1 MKAATLQSTVAQVKS
16 SHAAIDIAAVDTLP
30 NAAVRIGPPRCKGAS
45 GSVIERTP
53 GVGGKGS
60 LEPEQRRGLVRPA
73 QDSWYGGLVAVGA
86 KRAGELDSEEYV
98 NEK

>member
-1 MKAATLQSTVAQVKS
+1 VKAATLQSTLAQVKS

-45 GSVIERTP
+45 VIDRIP

-73 QDSWYGGLVAVGA
+73 QDSWYGGLVAIGA